1 MLVVSD
7 YDVIAKANTT
17 TVRVDGERDVIG
29 ESRLDTRKYLCLR
42 NVSE

>member
-17 TVRVDGERDVIG
+17 TVRVDGEREVVR
-29 ESRLDTRKYLCLR
+29 ESWLDNRKYLCLR